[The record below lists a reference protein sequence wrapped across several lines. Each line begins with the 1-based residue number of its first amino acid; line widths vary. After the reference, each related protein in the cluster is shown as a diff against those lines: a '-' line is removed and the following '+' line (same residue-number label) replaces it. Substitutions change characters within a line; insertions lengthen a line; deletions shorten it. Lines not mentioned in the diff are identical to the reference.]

1 MSELPF
7 TSTAASGGGSEEVLG
22 AFEHELAMGNTSA
35 AVALVERALDAGA
48 EPVSLLCE
56 VIASAQHW
64 VGQEWQTGRWS
75 VAQEHIATGI
85 SLSATEAVARR
96 VREVPITKGH
106 VMVGCAEREWHALA
120 ALVVSTGLRAHGWR
134 VTFLGAAT
142 PAEHLF
148 SYLYQ
153 AGPDVVAISCSV
165 AGGLP
170 GMRRSIESVTQAG
183 IPVLVGGSAFG
194 VDELRARA
202 LGATAWAA
210 NLPEGI
216 ELVERLPTTVDPVE
230 PLPLDVVS
238 EQRALDAEHH
248 RRAHRVLTRWKP
260 LGGGAGDGPDV
271 ASGIE
276 LAQITSDCVEQ
287 ALRTLEGALLT
298 GDGRLVRETADWT
311 YAVLASRSIPWSVV
325 RSLRTELLAAV
336 ADLPRACRLLEQYWP
351 DSTSAST
358 TEDVDD

>member
-64 VGQEWQTGRWS
+64 VGQEWHRGVVRGPGAHRHGYLLPRPRRW
-75 VAQEHIATGI
+75 
-85 SLSATEAVARR
+85 RR
-96 VREVPITKGH
+96 RCREVPITKGH
-106 VMVGCAEREWHALA
+106 VMVSCAEREWHALA

-165 AGGLP
+165 AGGASGDAPEHRIGDP
-170 GMRRSIESVTQAG
+170 GG
-183 IPVLVGGSAFG
+183 DPVLVGGSAFG

-216 ELVERLPTTVDPVE
+216 ELVERLPTTVGVKWWLCRSWFKYVFASRPWPVRCPVRPTRLALFLMTMSWPTCA
-230 PLPLDVVS
+230 PLA
-238 EQRALDAEHH
+238 ALAVPVADAPH
-248 RRAHRVLTRWKP
+248 
-260 LGGGAGDGPDV
+260 LGGRHQVSIA
-271 ASGIE
+271 AS
-276 LAQITSDCVEQ
+276 C
-287 ALRTLEGALLT
+287 
-298 GDGRLVRETADWT
+298 
-311 YAVLASRSIPWSVV
+311 P
-325 RSLRTELLAAV
+325 TELLQTELFPGRKV
-336 ADLPRACRLLEQYWP
+336 PSVTPSMWTSWPTLPGPRWP
-351 DSTSAST
+351 PPFTRMPRGC
-358 TEDVDD
+358 